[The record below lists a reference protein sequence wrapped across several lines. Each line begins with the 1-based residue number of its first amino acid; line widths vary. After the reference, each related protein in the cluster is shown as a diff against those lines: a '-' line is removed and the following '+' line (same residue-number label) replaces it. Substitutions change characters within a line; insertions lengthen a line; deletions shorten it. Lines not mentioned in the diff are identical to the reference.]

1 MAFTH
6 LHVHTEYS
14 LLDGACR
21 ISKLA
26 KAARQKGMT
35 SIAITDH
42 GVMYGVID
50 FYRACLNEGIKPII
64 GCEVYVAPKSRFDKT
79 SDYERYYHM
88 VLLCKDNTGYQ
99 NLIKL
104 VSKGFTE
111 GFYSKPRID
120 DELLEQYHEGLIC
133 LSACLAGEIPQ
144 LLLNSDYQS
153 AKARASYYK
162 KLFGADNYFIEL
174 QNHGI
179 EEQKRIIPS
188 LVRIADEI
196 GVGIV
201 ATNDSH
207 YIEKA
212 DHNIHNIL
220 LCIQTNRTVN
230 DNDRMEFQTDE
241 FYLKT
246 EAEMQ
251 SLFAEYP
258 QAIEN
263 TQKIADRCNVSF
275 EFGVRKLP
283 RFDVPNNENHLDYF
297 RRNCYSGLYRHYG
310 SNPDK
315 SLIDRLEY
323 EIKVVSE
330 MGFVDYYLIVN
341 DFVQYAKSQGI
352 PVGPGRGS
360 GAGSLCAYCIGITAV
375 DPIKYNLLFERFLN
389 PERVSMPDFDIDF
402 CKERRGEVIDYV
414 VSKYGEDHVAQIIS
428 FGTMAARGSIRDVGR
443 ALDIPYATV
452 DSIAKLVPMELNIT
466 IEKALKLSKEL
477 SIRYKEDEQTRKLL
491 DIAMSIEGMP
501 RHATMHAAG
510 VVITDKPVSDY
521 VPLSKNDDNIVTQF
535 TMTTLEELGLLK
547 MDFLGLRNLTVIS
560 DAEKMIQRSS
570 KNYSADN
577 ITENDPKVFEMIS
590 KGNTEGVFQ
599 FESQG
604 MKNVLTQLKPDS
616 IEDLVAVISL
626 YRPGPMDSIP
636 TYIDCRHNPA
646 HIRYKHPLLK
656 EILEVTYGCIV
667 YQEQVMQIFRT
678 LAGYSLGRA
687 DIVRR
692 AMSKKKHSVMEQ
704 ERKIFVNGLTDEDG
718 NVVVDGCL
726 RRGVDEKTANSIYD
740 EMESF
745 ASYAFNK
752 SHAAAYAA
760 VAYKTAWLKCYYPKE
775 YMAALLSSVLDNQN
789 KLAEYIAEC
798 KRMHINVLPPSVNE
812 SNLSFTVSADNI
824 RYGLLAIKNLGRQF
838 IDEIISQRK
847 YKPYQSFYD
856 FCKRLY
862 GKYMNSRALESLIK
876 CGAFD
881 GMGANRRQLLAVS
894 KTVLDDIE
902 YDSKHNTGG
911 QISLFDSPSEAL
923 NQGSDLVL
931 PDLKEFSTDELL
943 FMEKE
948 IAGMYLSGH
957 PLDDYSRFSQIMKA
971 DRTSDIISNRDK
983 LYFDGKKVTV
993 VCVVGKVKTQLT
1005 KNNKMMAFVNV
1016 EDRYGTLETVVFP
1029 NVYEKYAIYL
1039 NDGNVIIMRGAL
1051 NFKENEEPKIIC
1063 DSIEKART
1071 NDECENMNVNLQNY
1085 GQNSLSGKKPY
1096 CGINGI
1102 NNSNPSALYLKI
1114 DDLNTDIYKR
1124 AKRVLDIFDGTTPVI
1139 FYLTNTKRKV
1149 KAPANMWVSL
1159 NDVMIKELKHQLGDD
1174 NVVAK

>member
-21 ISKLA
+21 ISRLA
-26 KAARQKGMT
+26 LSAKEKGMT
-35 SIAITDH
+35 SLAITDH

-50 FYRACLNEGIKPII
+50 FYRACKKEGIKPII
-64 GCEVYVAPKSRFDKT
+64 GCEVYVAPQSRFDKT
-79 SDYERYYHM
+79 SAYGKYYHM
-88 VLLCKDNTGYQ
+88 VLLCKNQTGYQ

-120 DELLEQYHEGLIC
+120 DELLKQYHEGLVC

-144 LLLNSDYQS
+144 LLLDNDYNA
-153 AKARASYYK
+153 AKAKAEYYRD
-162 KLFGADNYFIEL
+162 LFGRENFFIEL
-174 QNHGI
+174 QDHGI

-196 GVGIV
+196 GVDIV

-207 YIEKA
+207 YIEQS
-212 DHNIHNIL
+212 DSQTHNIL
-220 LCIQTNRTVN
+220 LCIQTNRTIN

-246 EAEMQ
+246 EAQMREV
-251 SLFAEYP
+251 FKAYP
-258 QAIEN
+258 KACDNI
-263 TQKIADRCNVSF
+263 QKIVDMCNVEF

-283 RFDVPNNENHLDYF
+283 RFDAPNGENHLDYF
-297 RRNCYSGLYRHYG
+297 RRNCYKGLYKYYG
-310 SNPDK
+310 ENPDQ

-323 EIKVVSE
+323 EISTVSQ

-341 DFVQYAKSQGI
+341 DFVKYAKENGI

-360 GAGSLCAYCIGITAV
+360 GAGSLCAYCIGITDI

-414 VSKYGEDHVAQIIS
+414 VRKYGEDHVAQIIS
-428 FGTMAARGSIRDVGR
+428 FGTMAARGAIRDVGR
-443 ALDIPYATV
+443 ALAIPYATV
-452 DSIAKLVPMELNIT
+452 DVIAKLVPFEINIT
-466 IEKALKLSKEL
+466 IEKALKISKEL
-477 SIRYKEDEQTRKLL
+477 RTRYNEDEQTKNLL

-510 VVITDKPVSDY
+510 VVITDRPVSDY
-521 VPLSKNDDNIVTQF
+521 VPLSKNDDNVVTQF

-560 DAEKMIQRSS
+560 DAEKIIKQ
-570 KNYSADN
+570 NHPDYSPDMV
-577 ITENDPKVFEMIS
+577 TENDAKVFEMIS
-590 KGNTEGVFQ
+590 HGNTEGVFQ

-616 IEDLVAVISL
+616 IEDLVAVLSL

-636 TYIDCRHNPA
+636 TYIDCRHNPS
-646 HIRYKHPLLK
+646 HIKYKHPMLK
-656 EILEVTYGCIV
+656 NILDVTYGCIV
-667 YQEQVMQIFRT
+667 YQEQVMQIFRE

-692 AMSKKKHSVMEQ
+692 AMSKKKHSVMEK
-704 ERKIFVNGLTDEDG
+704 ERGIFINGLTDDDG
-718 NVVVDGCL
+718 NIVVDGCL
-726 RRGVDEKTANSIYD
+726 RRGIDERTASSIYD

-752 SHAAAYAA
+752 SHAAAYATIS
-760 VAYKTAWLKCYYPKE
+760 YKTAWLKCYYPHE

-789 KLAEYIAEC
+789 KMAVYIAEC
-798 KRMHINVLPPSVNE
+798 QRLGIKVLPPNVNE
-812 SNLSFTVSADNI
+812 SNHGFTVSGGNI
-824 RYGLLAIKNLGRQF
+824 RYGLLAIKNLGKQF
-838 IDEIISQRK
+838 IDEIIAQRRS
-847 YKPYQSFYD
+847 KPYSSFYD
-856 FCKRLY
+856 FCKRLF
-862 GKYMNSRALESLIK
+862 GKNMNSRAIESLIK

-881 GMGANRRQLLAVS
+881 NLGANRRQLLAVCKS
-894 KTVLDDIE
+894 VLDDLDYE
-902 YDSKHNTGG
+902 HRRNMGG
-911 QISLFDSPSEAL
+911 QLSFFDMGSEQEQISSAP
-923 NQGSDLVL
+923 QI
-931 PDLKEFSTDELL
+931 PDLPEFSTQELL
-943 FMEKE
+943 HMENE

-957 PLDDYSRFSQIMKA
+957 PMDDYTLFAQRIKA
-971 DRTSDIISNRDK
+971 DKSGDIIGNDNN
-983 LYFDGKKVTV
+983 LYFDGKKVTL
-993 VCVVGKVKTQLT
+993 VCIVSKIKTQLT
-1005 KNNKMMAFVNV
+1005 KNNKMMAFINV
-1016 EDRYGTLETVVFP
+1016 EDRYGVMEVVVFP
-1029 NVYEKYAIYL
+1029 NVYDKYAQL
-1039 NDGNVIIMRGAL
+1039 MGVGNAIVINGTV

-1063 DSIEKART
+1063 DTIAIART
-1071 NDECENMNVNLQNY
+1071 NEECKNMPVSQSRLSEKTA
-1085 GQNSLSGKKPY
+1085 QNSGHTKTTA
-1096 CGINGI
+1096 
-1102 NNSNPSALYLKI
+1102 PSALYLRI
-1114 DDLNTDIYKR
+1114 DDLNTELYNK
-1124 AKRVLDIFDGTTPVI
+1124 AKRVLDIFEGTTPVI
-1139 FYLTNTKRKV
+1139 FYLTNSNRKV
-1149 KAPANMWVSL
+1149 KAPTTMWVSI
-1159 NDVMIKELKHQLGDD
+1159 NDVMIKELRYQLGEN